1 MLGIFVSKIYF
12 LESNGKYVFKDRDFT
27 YLQITHL
34 FFRQINCGLIFLTF
48 LIIPIRLSHI
58 IFLKT
63 FSQASELP
71 LVFNSVTSIE
81 CRSSHLPYFM
91 GFMHN

>member
-1 MLGIFVSKIYF
+1 MLVVFVSKIYF

-81 CRSSHLPYFM
+81 CRSISKPV
-91 GFMHN
+91 